1 MLRLIFI
8 LFVFINIT
16 ILNSCQVRKDTSQ
29 KGIYILSRIDSINID
44 IDKYGDPFDNYNQ
57 KLTKAFTDNGRI
69 PLQRQQIDSLNI
81 LYRKYIKSIDR
92 GIHKLETFQ
101 EVDTTFKVVAANM
114 AFLQHQRKLWDKM
127 GSQYLKMYSTGWYN
141 LSTEEQ
147 NAFVEFINELKEDQS
162 LTHKLSDSVN
172 YVSRELGKKYGFE
185 YVLESRK

>member
-1 MLRLIFI
+1 MCLSTSLFSTHARLEKI
-8 LFVFINIT
+8 
-16 ILNSCQVRKDTSQ
+16 QVKRRD
-29 KGIYILSRIDSINID
+29 ILSRIDGINID
-44 IDKYGDPFDNYNQ
+44 IDKYGAPFDNYNQ
-57 KLTKAFTDNGRI
+57 KLTKAFTDNDRI

-81 LYRKYIKSIDR
+81 LYRNYIKSIDR

-127 GSQYLKMYSTGWYN
+127 GSPYLKMYSTGWYN